1 MFKQV
6 ASDPPRLFSTA
17 GTFGEINLVGSAR
30 GVTLSMTGRN
40 YDTDGRLHCSNAL
53 ANFSTAEAQRLHC
66 LLGQAL
72 AAAEDATL
80 DQPGLWSDATLRHTG
95 GGKAPR

>member
-6 ASDPPRLFSTA
+6 ASEPPRLFSTA

-40 YDTDGRLHCSNAL
+40 YDTDGR
-53 ANFSTAEAQRLHC
+53 
-66 LLGQAL
+66 
-72 AAAEDATL
+72 
-80 DQPGLWSDATLRHTG
+80 
-95 GGKAPR
+95 